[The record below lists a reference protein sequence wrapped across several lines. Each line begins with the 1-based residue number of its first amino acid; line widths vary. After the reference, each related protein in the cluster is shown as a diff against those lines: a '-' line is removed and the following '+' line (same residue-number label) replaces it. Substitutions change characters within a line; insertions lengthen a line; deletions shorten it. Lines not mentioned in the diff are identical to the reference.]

1 MNRNEIR
8 LNYNKMLSQARRL
21 EELANEINCMT
32 DGDLE
37 QMMCTLSD
45 AWKGE
50 DGKDFRNKG
59 NQLIRLTRVHGK
71 SLQKTA
77 DVLRRNAENTYRA
90 ELRMIELAEKRGW
103 LS

>member
-1 MNRNEIR
+1 MSRQEIL
-8 LNYNKMLSQARRL
+8 LNYQKTISQAERL
-21 EELANEINCMT
+21 EELANEINCMA

-37 QMMCTLSD
+37 EVLCTLSD

-50 DGKDFRNKG
+50 DGNDFRNKG
-59 NQLIRLTRVHGK
+59 NQLIRLTRVHGR